1 MRKTIKVASVCGDEE
16 LVLNIGEEDKVKI
29 GDRYLVYGEGGEI
42 FDPDTKK
49 PLGKLEIVKGTGR
62 VVHVQ
67 PKMCT
72 VRTDMEEHSKTK
84 KKKRVLPS
92 NSIMAVFPGLNECIE
107 EEEYIEPPRVKPF
120 RQVEVGDFA
129 KYIT

>member
-1 MRKTIKVASVCGDEE
+1 MCITNLFFSYNAVFFQALTSVFDVRS
-16 LVLNIGEEDKVKI
+16 L
-29 GDRYLVYGEGGEI
+29 RLVYGEGGEI

-72 VRTDMEEHSKTK
+72 IRTDMEEYSKTK
-84 KKKRVLPS
+84 KEKSVAFQFYYVGISR
-92 NSIMAVFPGLNECIE
+92 IE
-107 EEEYIEPPRVKPF
+107 
-120 RQVEVGDFA
+120 
-129 KYIT
+129 